1 MAENYLVHYGTKGQK
16 WGERRY
22 QNPDGSLTALGR
34 IHYGIGKA
42 RDGVRV
48 VINKSKRKVKTLQE
62 EHKEKV
68 EEKKAQN
75 AEEEKQSVVRS
86 GDASKILAYQDK
98 LSTQELNDALNRVR
112 ANTALRDQAK
122 RDADAADKEREDKKK
137 HPMKTIG
144 KLLDMGVNAID
155 HIDKYRNAFN
165 KAKKWFDDDN
175 DSDAITKMPIKD
187 ALDRI
192 ASGKATVE
200 ETAKAGKSLAFFKTA
215 KDYVDS
221 HKPPTTD
228 SGNGGGKPEETTST
242 SSSETK
248 TETTSST
255 SSGNAE
261 TKKETSKPAFEVS
274 NSRSTLISDR
284 RNYEINNEQKD
295 KAWNNIQEIYDKID
309 RQKSY
314 DARQAR
320 KTFRE
325 PLNDSEAVDIGEEII
340 KSLWGFGNE
349 LQHRGDFKIDVI

>member
-86 GDASKILAYQDK
+86 GDASKILAYQYK

-122 RDADAADKEREDKKK
+122 RDAEAADKEREDKKK

-242 SSSETK
+242 SS
-248 TETTSST
+248 T
-255 SSGNAE
+255 SSGNTE
-261 TKKETSKPAFEVS
+261 TKKETLKPAFEVS

-284 RNYEINNEQKD
+284 RNAEIDNERKD
-295 KAWNNIQEIYDKID
+295 KARDNIQEIYDKIE

-320 KTFRE
+320 KTFNE
-325 PLNDSEAVDIGEEII
+325 AVNDSNAVDIGEEII
-340 KSLWGFGNE
+340 KSQWGFGNE

>member
-122 RDADAADKEREDKKK
+122 RDADAADKEKEEKKK

-155 HIDKYRNAFN
+155 HIDKYKNAYKKF
-165 KAKKWFDDDN
+165 KKWFDEDENETN
-175 DSDAITKMPIKD
+175 DRINKMSIKD
-187 ALDRI
+187 AIEHI

-200 ETAKAGKSLAFFKTA
+200 EVTKAGKTIAFA
-215 KDYVDS
+215 KAAKEYVKSNKEPETKEDT
-221 HKPPTTD
+221 KPD
-228 SGNGGGKPEETTST
+228 AST
-242 SSSETK
+242 QETK

-255 SSGNAE
+255 LSGNTE
-261 TKKETSKPAFEVS
+261 TKKETPKPAFEVS

-295 KAWNNIQEIYDKID
+295 KARSNIQEIYDKID

-325 PLNDSEAVDIGEEII
+325 PLNDSKVVDIGEEII
-340 KSLWGFGNE
+340 KSQWGFGNE